1 MDAYPTFRLSEN
13 LRLKSA
19 CRRYVRDMFTSG
31 VGTSINQAVHL
42 VFVPSISAI
51 QHLSRWSLPRWVSP
65 QEENVPQP
73 LPGFLLLLENKRKF
87 VSNPMQLC

>member
-1 MDAYPTFRLSEN
+1 MHIPPSDFRKIFDS
-13 LRLKSA
+13 K
-19 CRRYVRDMFTSG
+19 VRAGDMLGICLHPG